1 MRKLLIG
8 VLLLATP
15 AVRAQESPHDLEQPR
30 THGGSPLS
38 LSAALR
44 EAQDKNSE
52 LIALRR
58 QFESTRFRSTEQRF
72 LSPPMFEGQIWQ
84 WPINTLN
91 PANTNMYMFMAS
103 QDLPGRGKRA
113 LRAAAAGKESELAEA
128 DIAVRAQEILNGV
141 KQRYTELFLA
151 RRAIDVH
158 LASVGV
164 LRQLAD
170 ISQVRYAAGRI
181 SQQDV
186 LKAVVELSRVHD
198 DVITFE
204 QQEDLAAARLNTLL
218 DREPDAPIGPLT
230 EPREQILTASMED
243 LQHLAIEHHPELK
256 RMHVQIERAQADL
269 AVTRQDYKPDYS
281 VQAGY
286 LLMPHMTDAWLAK
299 IAVTWPRAP
308 WSRGAIDARVAGASA
323 EVDTANAQLRSMER
337 AVRLS
342 VQDAYIRVKAAER
355 RASLLR
361 TTILPQ
367 SRQILD
373 VSRIGYQTDRVEFL
387 ALVDNERTLLGA
399 ELEYSRALSDLEQ
412 ATADLEQAIGTEVTP
427 GMRTSVDVSEVGR

>member
-1 MRKLLIG
+1 MRNLLIG
-8 VLLLATP
+8 VLLFVSP
-15 AVRAQESPHDLEQPR
+15 PVHAQQPLHDLDEPR
-30 THGGSPLS
+30 TYAGPPLS

-44 EAQDKNSE
+44 EAQDKNPE

-58 QFESTRFRSTEQRF
+58 QFESTRFRSAEQRF
-72 LSPPMFEGQIWQ
+72 LSPPMLESQIWQ

-103 QDLPGRGKRA
+103 QDIPGRGKRA
-113 LRAAAAGKESELAEA
+113 LRAAAAGKESQLAEA
-128 DIAVRAQEILNGV
+128 DIAVHAQEILNAV
-141 KQRYTELFLA
+141 KQRYSELFLA
-151 RRAIDVH
+151 RRSIGVH
-158 LASVGV
+158 LASVSV
-164 LRQLAD
+164 LRQVAD
-170 ISQVRYAAGRI
+170 ISQAKYAAGRN

-186 LKAVVELSRVHD
+186 LKAVTELSRVHD

-204 QQEDLAAARLNTLL
+204 QQADLAAARLNTLL
-218 DREPDAPIGPLT
+218 DREPDALIGPLT
-230 EPREQILTASMED
+230 EPREQILTASTDE
-243 LQHLAIEHHPELK
+243 LQRLAIERHPELQ
-256 RMHVQIERAQADL
+256 RIRVQIETTEANL
-269 AVTRQDYKPDYS
+269 AVTRQEYKPDYS

-286 LLMPHMTDAWLAK
+286 LLMPHMSDAWLAK
-299 IAVTWPRAP
+299 VGITWPKAP

-323 EVDTANAQLRSMER
+323 EVDTARAQLRTMER

-399 ELEYSRALSDLEQ
+399 ELDYSRALSELEQ
-412 ATADLEQAIGTEVTP
+412 ATADLELAMGTEVTP
-427 GMRTSVDVSEVGR
+427 EMRIPVDASEVGR

>member
-8 VLLLATP
+8 ALFLVSP
-15 AVRAQESPHDLEQPR
+15 AVRAQQPLHNVDEPR
-30 THGGSPLS
+30 IYSGPPLS

-44 EAQDKNSE
+44 EAQDRNPE

-58 QFESTRFRSTEQRF
+58 QFESTRFRSAEQRF
-72 LSPPMFEGQIWQ
+72 LSPPMLEAQIWQ

-103 QDLPGRGKRA
+103 QDIPGRGKRA
-113 LRAAAAGKESELAEA
+113 LRAAAAEKGSQLAEA

-151 RRAIDVH
+151 RRSIDVH

-170 ISQVRYAAGRI
+170 ISQAKYAAGRI

-204 QQEDLAAARLNTLL
+204 QQADLAAARLNALL
-218 DREPDAPIGPLT
+218 DREPNTPIGPLT
-230 EPREQILTASMED
+230 EPREQILTEPIEN
-243 LQHLAIEHHPELK
+243 LQGLAIEHHPELQ
-256 RMHVQIERAQADL
+256 RMRVEIERAEADL
-269 AVTRQDYKPDYS
+269 AVTRQEYKPDYS

-286 LLMPHMTDAWLAK
+286 LLMPHMSDAWLAK
-299 IAVTWPRAP
+299 IGITWPRAP
-308 WSRGAIDARVAGASA
+308 WSRGAIDARIAAAGAN
-323 EVDTANAQLRSMER
+323 VTTAKAQLLSTER

-355 RASLLR
+355 RAGLLR

-367 SRQILD
+367 SRQTFE
-373 VSRIGYQTDRVEFL
+373 VSRIGYQTDRVDFMG
-387 ALVDNERTLLGA
+387 LVDNQRVVLGA
-399 ELEYSRALSDLEQ
+399 ELEYSRALADLEQ
-412 ATADLEQAIGTEVTP
+412 AHADLEQAIGGELTPAMRRAIATTEVS
-427 GMRTSVDVSEVGR
+427 R

>member
-1 MRKLLIG
+1 MKYAIVRAA
-8 VLLLATP
+8 VAAAVLATP
-15 AVRAQESPHDLEQPR
+15 GA
-30 THGGSPLS
+30 
-38 LSAALR
+38 SAAQGKE
-44 EAQDKNSE
+44 EAPPLALAAAIAEARANNPE
-52 LIALRR
+52 LIALRQQVDVAR
-58 QFESTRFRSTEQRF
+58 LKPAQERF
-72 LSPPMFEGQIWQ
+72 LQPPMLEAQIWQ
-84 WPINTLN
+84 WPLNTLN
-91 PANTNMYMFMAS
+91 PWNTNMYMFMAS
-103 QDLPGRGKRA
+103 QDIPGRGKRA

-158 LASVGV
+158 LASVSV

-170 ISQVRYAAGRI
+170 ISQVKYAAGRI

-186 LKAVVELSRVHD
+186 LKALVELSRVHD

-230 EPREQILTASMED
+230 EPREQIMTASIED
-243 LQHLAIEHHPELK
+243 LQRLAIEHHPELK
-256 RMHVQIERAQADL
+256 RMRVQIERAQAGL
-269 AVTRQDYKPDYS
+269 AVTRQEYKPDYS

-299 IAVTWPRAP
+299 VAVTWPRAP
-308 WSRGAIDARVAGASA
+308 WSRGAIDARVAGANA

-367 SRQILD
+367 SRQVLD

-387 ALVDNERTLLGA
+387 ALVDNERTLLSA
-399 ELEYSRALSDLEQ
+399 ELEYSRALNDLEQ

-427 GMRTSVDVSEVGR
+427 GMRTPVGVSEVGR

>member
-8 VLLLATP
+8 VLLLGIP
-15 AVRAQESPHDLEQPR
+15 HVRAQEPLHDLDQPR
-30 THGGSPLS
+30 TYGGPPLS

-44 EAQDKNSE
+44 EAQDKNPE

-58 QFESTRFRSTEQRF
+58 QFESTRFRSAGQRF
-72 LSPPMFEGQIWQ
+72 LDPPMLEAQIWQ

-91 PANTNMYMFMAS
+91 PGNTNMYMFMAS
-103 QDLPGRGKRA
+103 QDIPGRGKRA

-141 KQRYTELFLA
+141 KQRYAELFLA
-151 RRAIDVH
+151 RRSIDVH
-158 LASVGV
+158 LASVDV

-170 ISQVRYAAGRI
+170 TSQAKYATGRI

-186 LKAVVELSRVHD
+186 LKAVMELSRAHD

-204 QQEDLAAARLNTLL
+204 QQADLAAARLNTLL

-230 EPREQILTASMED
+230 GPREQILTASLEN
-243 LQHLAIEHHPELK
+243 LQRLALEHHPDLA
-256 RMHVQIERAQADL
+256 RLRVQIERAQANL
-269 AVTRQDYKPDYS
+269 AVTRQEYKPDFS

-286 LLMPHMTDAWLAK
+286 LLMPHVTDAWLAK
-299 IAVTWPRAP
+299 VAVTWPRAP
-308 WSRGAIDARVAGASA
+308 WSRGAIDARVGGANA
-323 EVDTANAQLRSMER
+323 EVDASTARLRSMER

-342 VQDAYIRVKAAER
+342 VQDAYIRVKGAER
-355 RASLLR
+355 RAGLLR

-373 VSRIGYQTDRVEFL
+373 VSRVGYQTDRIEFL
-387 ALVDNERTLLGA
+387 ALVDNERTLFSA
-399 ELEYSRALSDLEQ
+399 ELEYSTALSNLDQ
-412 ATADLEQAIGTEVTP
+412 ATADLEQAIGSELTP
-427 GMRTSVDVSEVGR
+427 DMRTPVDVGEVGR

>member
-1 MRKLLIG
+1 MRKLFIG
-8 VLLLATP
+8 VLLLVTP
-15 AVRAQESPHDLEQPR
+15 PVTAQQALHDLNEPR
-30 THGGSPLS
+30 TYGGPPLS

-44 EAQDKNSE
+44 EAQDKNPE

-58 QFESTRFRSTEQRF
+58 QFESTRFRSAEQRY
-72 LSPPMFEGQIWQ
+72 LSPPMLEGQIWQ

-103 QDLPGRGKRA
+103 QEIPGRGKRA
-113 LRAAAAGKESELAEA
+113 LRAAAAEKDSQLAAA

-151 RRAIDVH
+151 RRSIDVH

-170 ISQVRYAAGRI
+170 ISQAKYAAGRI

-186 LKAVVELSRVHD
+186 LKAIVELSKVHG
-198 DVITFE
+198 DVIMFE
-204 QQEDLAAARLNTLL
+204 QQTDLAAARLNTLL

-230 EPREQILTASMED
+230 EPREQILTASVED
-243 LQHLAIEHHPELK
+243 LQRLAIKNHPELQ
-256 RMHVQIERAQADL
+256 RMRVEIERAQAGL

-299 IAVTWPRAP
+299 FAITWPRAP
-308 WSRGAIDARVAGASA
+308 WSRGAIDARVAGANA
-323 EVDTANAQLRSMER
+323 EVEAANAELRTMER

-355 RASLLR
+355 RAGLLR

-367 SRQILD
+367 SRQTLD
-373 VSRIGYQTDRVEFL
+373 VSRIGYQTDRVDFL
-387 ALVDNERTLLGA
+387 SLVDNERTLLGT
-399 ELEYSRALSDLEQ
+399 ELDYFRALSELEQ
-412 ATADLEQAIGTEVTP
+412 GTADLEQAIGSEVTP
-427 GMRTSVDVSEVGR
+427 GMRTPVDVSEVGR

>member
-1 MRKLLIG
+1 MRTFLIG

-15 AVRAQESPHDLEQPR
+15 AVRAQESLHGLDQPR
-30 THGGSPLS
+30 TYDGPPLS
-38 LSAALR
+38 LSEALR
-44 EAQDKNSE
+44 QTQDKNPE
-52 LIALRR
+52 LIALQR
-58 QFESTRFRSTEQRF
+58 QFESTRFRSAEQRF

-103 QDLPGRGKRA
+103 QDIPGRGKRS

-141 KQRYTELFLA
+141 KRRYAELFLA

-170 ISQVRYAAGRI
+170 ISQVKYAAGRI

-186 LKAVVELSRVHD
+186 LKALVELSRVHD

-204 QQEDLAAARLNTLL
+204 QQEDLAAARLNALL

-230 EPREQILTASMED
+230 EPREQIMIASIED
-243 LQHLAIEHHPELK
+243 LQRLAIEHHPELK
-256 RMHVQIERAQADL
+256 RMHVQIERAQVDL
-269 AVTRQDYKPDYS
+269 AVTRQEYKPDYS
-281 VQAGY
+281 LQAGY

-299 IAVTWPRAP
+299 VAVTWPRAP
-308 WSRGAIDARVAGASA
+308 WSRGAIDARVAGANA
-323 EVDTANAQLRSMER
+323 EVDAANAQLRSIER
-337 AVRLS
+337 VVRLS

-355 RASLLR
+355 RAGLLR
-361 TTILPQ
+361 TRILPQ
-367 SRQILD
+367 SRQILE

-387 ALVDNERTLLGA
+387 ALVDTERTLLSA

-412 ATADLEQAIGTEVTP
+412 ATADLEQAIGTELTP
-427 GMRTSVDVSEVGR
+427 GMRTPVDVSEVGK

>member
-15 AVRAQESPHDLEQPR
+15 AVRAQEPLHDLDQPR
-30 THGGSPLS
+30 TRGGPPLS

-44 EAQDKNSE
+44 EAQDKNPE

-58 QFESTRFRSTEQRF
+58 QFESTRFRSAEQRF
-72 LSPPMFEGQIWQ
+72 LSPPMLEGQIWQ

-103 QDLPGRGKRA
+103 QDIPGRGKRA

-158 LASVGV
+158 LASVSV

-170 ISQVRYAAGRI
+170 ISQVKYAAGRI

-230 EPREQILTASMED
+230 EPREQIMTASIED
-243 LQHLAIEHHPELK
+243 LQRLAIEHHPELK
-256 RMHVQIERAQADL
+256 RMRVQIERAQAGL
-269 AVTRQDYKPDYS
+269 AVTRQEYKPDYS

-299 IAVTWPRAP
+299 VAVTWPRAP
-308 WSRGAIDARVAGASA
+308 WSRGAIDARVAGANA

-355 RASLLR
+355 RAGLLR

-367 SRQILD
+367 SRQVLD

-387 ALVDNERTLLGA
+387 ALVDNERTLLSA
-399 ELEYSRALSDLEQ
+399 ELEYSRALNDLEQ

-427 GMRTSVDVSEVGR
+427 GMRTPVGVSEVGR

>member
-8 VLLLATP
+8 VLLLVARS
-15 AVRAQESPHDLEQPR
+15 VQAQEPLHDLDQPR
-30 THGGSPLS
+30 SYGGPPLS
-38 LSAALR
+38 LTEALR
-44 EAQDKNSE
+44 EAQDRNPD

-58 QFESTRFRSTEQRF
+58 QFESTGFRSAEQRF
-72 LSPPMFEGQIWQ
+72 LAPPTVEAQIWQ

-91 PANTNMYMFMAS
+91 PANANMYMFMAS
-103 QDLPGRGKRA
+103 QDIPGRGKRA
-113 LRAAAAGKESELAEA
+113 LRSAAAGKESELAEA
-128 DIAVRAQEILNGV
+128 DIAVRAQEILHGV
-141 KQRYTELFLA
+141 KQRYAELFLA
-151 RRAIDVH
+151 RHSIDVH

-164 LRQLAD
+164 VRQLAD
-170 ISQVRYAAGRI
+170 ISQAKYAAGRI

-186 LKAVVELSRVHD
+186 LKAVMELSRVHD

-204 QQEDLAAARLNTLL
+204 EQADLAAARLNTLL
-218 DREPDAPIGPLT
+218 DREADAPIGPLT
-230 EPREQILTASMED
+230 EPREQILTVSIDA
-243 LQHLAIEHHPELK
+243 LQRAATEHHPELA
-256 RMHVQIERAQADL
+256 RMRVQIERAQAGL
-269 AVTRQDYKPDYS
+269 AVTRQEYKPDFS

-286 LLMPHMTDAWLAK
+286 LLMPHVTDAWLAK
-299 IAVTWPRAP
+299 VAVTWPRAP
-308 WSRGAIDARVAGASA
+308 WSRGAIDARVAGGNA
-323 EVDTANAQLRSMER
+323 EVEALTAQLRTVER

-355 RASLLR
+355 RAGLLR

-387 ALVDNERTLLGA
+387 ALVDNERTLFGA

-412 ATADLEQAIGTEVTP
+412 ATADLEQALGSELTAD
-427 GMRTSVDVSEVGR
+427 MRTPVDAGEVGR

>member
-15 AVRAQESPHDLEQPR
+15 AVRAQQPPHDLEQPR
-30 THGGSPLS
+30 THGGPPLS

-72 LSPPMFEGQIWQ
+72 LSPPMLEGQIWQ

-91 PANTNMYMFMAS
+91 PPNTNMYMFMAS

-128 DIAVRAQEILNGV
+128 DIAVRAQEILNSV

-170 ISQVRYAAGRI
+170 ISQVKYAAGRI

-256 RMHVQIERAQADL
+256 RMHVQIERAQAGL

-299 IAVTWPRAP
+299 VAVTWPRAP
-308 WSRGAIDARVAGASA
+308 WSRGAIDARVAGANA

-373 VSRIGYQTDRVEFL
+373 VSRVGYQTDRVEFL

-399 ELEYSRALSDLEQ
+399 ELEYSRALGDLEQ
-412 ATADLEQAIGTEVTP
+412 ATADLEQAIGTAVTP